1 MQVDDERE
9 ETYDA
14 WIARRRNVW
23 DVEKGLNHALLAS
36 CLLGIM
42 NTIQTGVAKCGTRN
56 SPTTE
61 KETKRHIMM

>member
-42 NTIQTGVAKCGTRN
+42 NTIQTGVAKCVEQGTHQQQRRRQKGI
-56 SPTTE
+56 S
-61 KETKRHIMM
+61 